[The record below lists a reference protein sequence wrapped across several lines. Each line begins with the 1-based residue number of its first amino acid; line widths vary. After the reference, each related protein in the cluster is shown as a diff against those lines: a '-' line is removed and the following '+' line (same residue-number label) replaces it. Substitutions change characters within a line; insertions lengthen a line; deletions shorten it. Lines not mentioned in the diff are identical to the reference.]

1 MMKKRIESPAVR
13 QGLHLGRRGISI
25 NLMYLPALALFA
37 IFIVYPVI
45 NGVSLATTNWDGYSA
60 TRSSVGFAN
69 FTHLFSDGT
78 FLVALRNTFIY
89 GFVCTLIQQILGLLL
104 AVLVDTNLRGRNVA
118 RAIIYLP
125 VLVSPVVMGTMY
137 YLVFRYHQGA
147 ANDAIALFGASPL
160 AWLSDSGFAV
170 AVIVIINSLQ
180 FMGISMII
188 YLSGLQSI
196 PHDVKEAAAVD
207 GVVGFKQFWHVSI
220 PLLLPSF
227 ASSCVINLIGGLKLY
242 DIIAVLTGGGPGD
255 STNSVSTL
263 IGKTYFG
270 NQAAGYAAAQGLF
283 LFLLIALFTIILNA
297 LFDRRRAKMEA

>member
-1 MMKKRIESPAVR
+1 MKKTAASQLMSSP
-13 QGLHLGRRGISI
+13 RGHHRLRGASI
-25 NLMYLPALALFA
+25 NLMYLPTLALFA
-37 IFIVYPVI
+37 VFILYPVI
-45 NGVSLATTNWDGYSA
+45 HGVALATTNWDGYST
-60 TRSSVGFAN
+60 TRASVGLAN
-69 FTHLFSDGT
+69 FRHLFADGT
-78 FLVALRNTFIY
+78 FMVALRNTFVY
-89 GFVCTLIQQILGLLL
+89 GFGSTIIQQILGLLL
-104 AVLVDTNLRGRNVA
+104 AVLVDTNLRGRNIA
-118 RAIIYLP
+118 RAILYLP

-137 YLVFRYHQGA
+137 YLVFRYSQGA
-147 ANDAIALFGASPL
+147 ANDAIALFGASPV

-170 AVIVIINSLQ
+170 TVIVIINSLQ

-196 PHDVKEAAAVD
+196 PQDVKEAAAVD
-207 GVVGFKQFWHVSI
+207 GVVGFKQFLHVTI
-220 PLLLPSF
+220 PLLLPAF

-270 NQAAGYAAAQGLF
+270 NQAAGYASAQGIF
-283 LFLLIALFTIILNA
+283 LFILIALCTVVMNA